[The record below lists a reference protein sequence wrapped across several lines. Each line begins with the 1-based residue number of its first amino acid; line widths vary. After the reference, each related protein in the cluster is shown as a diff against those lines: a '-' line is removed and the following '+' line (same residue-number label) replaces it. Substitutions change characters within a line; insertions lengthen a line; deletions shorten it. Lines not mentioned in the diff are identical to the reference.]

1 MDEDNNIGAN
11 LEQPEYLPDVQSQP
25 VFDVAPTGEQMD
37 LSFLN
42 DPYNPNWPD
51 AKKLQWE
58 KRWFANISTTPAAAA
73 KESSEMMREERKAI
87 STSKASPEDIEKAQ
101 NAYTL
106 TSRFVDRLQRS
117 IDAPKKQYVG
127 AGSYLPAIRGSDRY
141 NFYKDVETLTGEQF
155 LGAIPSLVGMGAL
168 SNVEGDK
175 ATKASGNLDLGL
187 SEDKW
192 NYNAQELKSFIE
204 VARDRA
210 ASRLKSYGVELP
222 AVPQYSQTGQSQQ
235 PAQQQQAQLPGM
247 VGGYMLKTPKDPDF
261 DPNENNGNPYYE
273 ER

>member
-1 MDEDNNIGAN
+1 MDEDNNIGAA
-11 LEQPEYLPDVQSQP
+11 LDQPEYLPDVQPAP
-25 VFDVAPTGEQMD
+25 VFDMAPTGEQMD

-42 DPYNPNWPD
+42 EPYNRSWPD

-58 KRWFANISTTPAAAA
+58 KRWVANISTTPAAAA

-106 TSRFVDRLQRS
+106 TSRFIDRLQRS
-117 IDAPKKQYVG
+117 IDAPKKDYVG

-210 ASRLKSYGVELP
+210 AGRLKSYGVEP
-222 AVPQYSQTGQSQQ
+222 SAIPQYSQAKQEPQ
-235 PAQQQQAQLPGM
+235 PQQQAPLPGAI
-247 VGGYMLKTPKDPDF
+247 GGYMLKTPKDPDF